1 MSRQDAENFEPQ
13 RIELLGKLAQRLGF
27 TQAILF
33 AHAQECGTVITT
45 WGLDAERSAQAEP
58 VAWRYWKE
66 KFACW
71 EYSDVPL
78 EFPAVPAGTKMEPLY
93 LGPNVRANRAND
105 GATGA

>member
-1 MSRQDAENFEPQ
+1 MKTEQCPGASVCCNPSWCKTASKCLHQQPGQQPRQ
-13 RIELLGKLAQRLGF
+13 
-27 TQAILF
+27 
-33 AHAQECGTVITT
+33 
-45 WGLDAERSAQAEP
+45 P

-93 LGPNVRANRAND
+93 LGPNDSLSRLGGRD
-105 GATGA
+105 E